1 MLVVYFWDRLVNRL
15 QIAMNVMLFGEQS
28 GDQRK
33 GGRNIRWIFFSKKY
47 QKIESILKEGVCV

>member
-33 GGRNIRWIFFSKKY
+33 GGRNIRWIFQKKY